1 MLALLETVKAN
12 AISQGEDMRLPLL
25 TTAQVVASL
34 APGFAARR
42 HVIMRR
48 RFSHPAASHR
58 GKLSSARVRQ
68 LRN

>member
-1 MLALLETVKAN
+1 MLALLETVKPD
-12 AISQGEDMRLPLL
+12 AIPQDEDMRLPVLP
-25 TTAQVVASL
+25 TAHVVASL
-34 APGFAARR
+34 APASAARR

-68 LRN
+68 LRT